1 MEITLLYHPYLVYG
15 PKRYTVD
22 GPISVKDFCNKF
34 NITLKMLPRRN
45 GVGNHTPLISINRES
60 KNIDENS
67 TITGDSTLSIMPN
80 WLYGCGPAQTKEEFQ
95 GQLAR
100 LRARGM
106 GIGGI
111 PPFEET
117 EGLNEIFEAGKF
129 IYGDNKRVKDDSCS
143 VL

>member
-1 MEITLLYHPYLVYG
+1 MEITLLYHPHLVYA
-15 PKRYTVD
+15 PKKYTVD
-22 GPISVKDFCNKF
+22 GPMSVKDFCNKF

-45 GVGNHTPLISINRES
+45 AVGNHTPLISINRES
-60 KNIDENS
+60 KNINEDS
-67 TITGDSTLSIMPN
+67 VITKDSTLGIMPN
-80 WLYGCGPAQTKEEFQ
+80 WLSGCGPAQTKEEFQ
-95 GQLAR
+95 EQLAR
-100 LRARGM
+100 LRAEGK

-117 EGLNEIFEAGKF
+117 EGFHEALAAGKI